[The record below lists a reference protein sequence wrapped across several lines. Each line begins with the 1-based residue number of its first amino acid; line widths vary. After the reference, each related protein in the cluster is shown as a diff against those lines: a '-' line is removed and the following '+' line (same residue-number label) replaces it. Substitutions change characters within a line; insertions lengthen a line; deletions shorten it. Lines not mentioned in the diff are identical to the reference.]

1 VNFQKIK
8 RILVTLQITT
18 LVMVF
23 PAASIARAAEVTNLQ
38 FVINSYGG
46 GALFISVPAS
56 ETFTSMVTPEV
67 LTNAVLL
74 LETITVTDTRR
85 GDGIA
90 WTTFASASNLLSSTD
105 TLTASTF
112 SYASGIHQ
120 ISGGTA
126 IVTSQTRTSMNDS
139 LMVENAASIVGNH
152 VVTWRP
158 TLTVPVPAL
167 KTPGTY
173 VGTII
178 HSVS

>member
-8 RILVTLQITT
+8 RILLTLQIAT
-18 LVMVF
+18 LVFVF
-23 PAASIARAAEVTNLQ
+23 PATSIARAEVTNLE
-38 FVINSYGG
+38 FVINSYTSGG
-46 GALFISVPAS
+46 LAISVPTS
-56 ETFTSMVTPEV
+56 ESFTSMVTPDV

-85 GDGIA
+85 GNGIS
-90 WTTFASASNLLSSTD
+90 WTTSADASDLLSSSD

-112 SYASGIHQ
+112 SYASGSHL

-126 IVTSQTRTSMNDS
+126 TVQSQTRTSMNGS
-139 LMVENAASIVGNH
+139 SMVERAISIVGNH

-167 KTPGTY
+167 KNPGTY

-178 HSVS
+178 HSVV

>member
-8 RILVTLQITT
+8 RILVTLQVAT

-23 PAASIARAAEVTNLQ
+23 PATSIARADEVTNLQ
-38 FVINSYGG
+38 FVINSYSG
-46 GALFISVPAS
+46 GALFISVPAG

-85 GDGIA
+85 GNGIS
-90 WTTFASASNLLSSTD
+90 WTTSAVATDLLSATD

-112 SYASGIHQ
+112 GYASGSHGIT
-120 ISGGTA
+120 GGTA
-126 IVTSQTRTSMNDS
+126 TVQSQTRTSMTTS
-139 LMVENAASIVGNH
+139 SMVEKAVAIVGNH
-152 VVTWRP
+152 IVTWRP

-167 KTPGTY
+167 KSPGTY

-178 HSVS
+178 HSVV

>member
-8 RILVTLQITT
+8 RILVTLQVAT
-18 LVMVF
+18 LVMFF
-23 PAASIARAAEVTNLQ
+23 PATSIAGPDEVTNLK
-38 FVINSYGG
+38 FVINSYSG

-67 LTNAVLL
+67 LTNAVLT

-85 GDGIA
+85 GSGIG
-90 WTTFASASNLLSSTD
+90 WTTFASATNLLSGTD

-112 SYASGIHQ
+112 SYASGSHL

-126 IVTSQTRTSMNDS
+126 TVTSQTRTSLSDS

-167 KTPGTY
+167 KSPGTY